1 MNTIRR
7 ISGDTAMNIVGSST
21 SDQHVIKRIDQDG
34 QQGSVHQDGGDNAIN
49 IVSVAGSEPQHIKQ
63 ISQGGGGTPGTDNYE
78 RLYNKPSIE
87 SVTLIGD
94 KTFEELGLESISNIE
109 LHNLLH

>member
-1 MNTIRR
+1 MNTIKR
-7 ISGDTAMNIVGSST
+7 ISGDNTMNIVGSST

-34 QQGSVHQDGGDNAIN
+34 QQGSIHQDGGDNVIH

-94 KTFEELGLESISNIE
+94 KTFEELGLQHISNMEIRIIIT
-109 LHNLLH
+109 